1 MKKLLSVLLLIALV
15 LSFAGC
21 KGGSE
26 GGEGHIGDKNSA
38 FDENASENITLD
50 HAAGSLSMDES
61 VVKDLLSA
69 FSPKDLGL
77 EQNVY
82 DYVFKLEQAI
92 FNGKACCRATAYL
105 TNPKDVKGVFYIVGT
120 ECYRYDSASN
130 KYYLLTVSG
139 AQQVDVKV
147 EETKADAEET
157 QEPSLHQKTEEDI
170 NDENTQ
176 VLRARYKNYDLSVVG
191 LTKPIDNYTFVAT
204 SKVVEATDGTK
215 VFVIY
220 LMENGQY
227 TEFTF
232 GMGTNGKDY
241 YYDRAADEYKVLS

>member
-21 KGGSE
+21 KGGSS

-38 FDENASENITLD
+38 FDENASENITLN
-50 HAAGSLSMDES
+50 HAAGNLSMDES

-69 FSPKDLGL
+69 FPIKDLGL

-82 DYVFKLEQAI
+82 DYVFKLEQAT

-105 TNPKDVKGVFYIVGT
+105 TNPQDVKGIFYVVGT
-120 ECYRYDSASN
+120 ECYRYDSAN
-130 KYYLLTVSG
+130 DKYYLLTTSG
-139 AQQVDVKV
+139 AQQADVTV
-147 EETKADAEET
+147 EETKATVEET
-157 QEPSLHQKTEEDI
+157 QEISFHQKTEEEI

-191 LTKPIDNYTFVAT
+191 LTKPIDNYTFLAS

-227 TEFTF
+227 TEFKF

-241 YYDRAADEYKVLS
+241 YYDRETDEYKVLS